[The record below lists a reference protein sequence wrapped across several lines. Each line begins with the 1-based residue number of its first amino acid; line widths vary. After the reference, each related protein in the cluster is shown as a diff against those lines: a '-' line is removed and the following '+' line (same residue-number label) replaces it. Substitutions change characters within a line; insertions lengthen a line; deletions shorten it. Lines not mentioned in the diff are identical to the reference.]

1 MSAPLKSTDEIIIE
15 HSGLEHQETDGLINH
30 KPSILSEEVISE
42 EKFQPVNLNAA
53 GDENFYRKN
62 KKAIWIAGGILLGAM
77 AITGIVLAIVLGGHG
92 DNPTPPVP
100 PIPPTPVPPEPV
112 DPDPFEY

>member
-1 MSAPLKSTDEIIIE
+1 MSQPLKNTDEIIE
-15 HSGLEHQETDGLINH
+15 HREQLETDHMIQNKQSVLSDDKNEKYTAVNIND
-30 KPSILSEEVISE
+30 
-42 EKFQPVNLNAA
+42 A

-77 AITGIVLAIVLGGHG
+77 VITGIVLAIVLGGGG